1 MSGTETGR
9 VTSADGTSIVFD
21 RSGTGPAVVL
31 VHGAFT
37 GRAHPSCLK
46 WRRFWHGG
54 SPCSITTAGGGE
66 TAGTPS
72 PTPSS
77 ARPRTWLPSLR

>member
-37 GRAHPSCLK
+37 GRTHPILSEVAAIL
-46 WRRFWHGG
+46 HGG
-54 SPCSITTAGGGE
+54 AQCSITTVVGGE

-72 PTPSS
+72 PTP
-77 ARPRTWLPSLR
+77 PSVRSRI